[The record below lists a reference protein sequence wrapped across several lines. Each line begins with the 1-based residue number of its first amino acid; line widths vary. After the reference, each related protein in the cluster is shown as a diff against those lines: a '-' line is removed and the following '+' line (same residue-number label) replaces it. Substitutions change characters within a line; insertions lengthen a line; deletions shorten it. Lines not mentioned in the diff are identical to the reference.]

1 MLRLLWKWKAS
12 VILVLVL
19 SIGVYG
25 ASFTSDEN
33 DCLTNRSLVENGLTY
48 YCLLVAHVFAGVHG
62 TQPARPSPATSV
74 PLAFERNV
82 GQADRQFEFLAHST
96 AGSVYLSKGAVD
108 LDLRD
113 GAGAPSVLRARFR
126 GGNIN
131 AEALLED
138 PLPGHVN

>member
-33 DCLTNRSLVENGLTY
+33 DCLVNRALGKAGLTY
-48 YCLLVAHVFAGVHG
+48 YCLLVTRVFVGING
-62 TQPARPSPATSV
+62 NQPARPSPAASV

-82 GQADRQFEFLAHST
+82 GQADRHFEFLAHST
-96 AGSVYLSKGAVD
+96 AGSVYLSKGAID

-113 GAGAPSVLRARFR
+113 GAGAPSVVRVR
-126 GGNIN
+126 
-131 AEALLED
+131 
-138 PLPGHVN
+138 